1 MVLGGNTSSHAAVTS
16 GVPQGTMLGPLL
28 FLVYINDLPST
39 VSSSVRLF
47 ADDCLLHIAIRD
59 QQDAASLQPD
69 LNHLQEWERGWQMVF
84 SPDKCEHIR
93 ITKKR
98 KVKQTSYNIHGQTL
112 NETSKAKYHGVIIRQ
127 YFVQEQPYRF
137 NDEKGQLDYRIPP

>member
-1 MVLGGNTSSHAAVTS
+1 
-16 GVPQGTMLGPLL
+16 
-28 FLVYINDLPST
+28 
-39 VSSSVRLF
+39 
-47 ADDCLLHIAIRD
+47 
-59 QQDAASLQPD
+59 
-69 LNHLQEWERGWQMVF
+69 MVF

-93 ITKKR
+93 ITKNR

-127 YFVQEQPYRF
+127 YFAQEQPYRF